1 MKLKCLHTCIITNAI
16 SMVINVVSSKIDQYR
31 EGSSLVVARM
41 VTINSLVCTM
51 ESLFLVWVS
60 LHKRVFRGIS
70 KTKLGDKLRK
80 GGGLSY
86 SQTRKLL
93 LG

>member
-1 MKLKCLHTCIITNAI
+1 MHDGKFIFGMGGLEYI
-16 SMVINVVSSKIDQYR
+16 
-31 EGSSLVVARM
+31 
-41 VTINSLVCTM
+41 
-51 ESLFLVWVS
+51 
-60 LHKRVFRGIS
+60 LHKRVFRGIY

-86 SQTRKLL
+86 SQARKLL